1 MDVETGER
9 EKRENK
15 EHEEERF
22 VEILVSIFF

>member
-15 EHEEERF
+15 EYEEERF